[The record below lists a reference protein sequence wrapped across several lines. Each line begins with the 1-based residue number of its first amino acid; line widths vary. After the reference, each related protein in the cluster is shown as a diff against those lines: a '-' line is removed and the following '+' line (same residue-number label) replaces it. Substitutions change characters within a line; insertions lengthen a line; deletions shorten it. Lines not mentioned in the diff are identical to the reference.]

1 MGSMQSPIKCP
12 QCKFRDAIYEMQTN
26 YYEETVFCPKCG
38 YSLLSKPK
46 IDRKK
51 SAQDAEKK
59 KWYLKKK
66 NGELSFFVRKERGYG
81 MWEIFNKDPLRIGK
95 IGSMP
100 KDEQRRTDFIKELKK
115 LKRKGHRVKA
125 TIVIGDKVRRIL

>member
-1 MGSMQSPIKCP
+1 MGSAQSLIKCP
-12 QCKFRDAIYEMQTN
+12 QCKFREAIYEVQTN

-38 YSLLSKPK
+38 YSLLVTPR

-51 SAQDAEKK
+51 SAQDAENR

-66 NGELSFFVRKERGYG
+66 DGKLSFFARKKRGYG
-81 MWEIFNKDPLRIGK
+81 MWDIIDKDPPHIGR

-100 KDEQRRTDFIKELKK
+100 KDEQKRIDFIKELKK
-115 LKRKGHRVKA
+115 AKRKGYGVKA
-125 TIVIGDKVRRIL
+125 TIVIGDRVKRIL